1 MPAERLLVGMPVGMA
16 GCLLALLLTSS
27 LFLGLCTCQE
37 LSVFSCFCVS
47 LLALSWVCLLACCCP
62 PGWPACACAN
72 SLPCASGLLLLC
84 LGLMRGDKEHPQD
97 SNLGIQLAL
106 RLRLAS
112 QILIQVEKSDMGF
125 KMGRQ
130 CCCGPIIRKAA
141 GPFFRSRGREI
152 LLLFKKKKLGARSAP

>member
-1 MPAERLLVGMPVGMA
+1 MLGHLVLNLLLCCLLCMPAERLLVGMPVGMA

-37 LSVFSCFCVS
+37 LSVLACFCVS

-72 SLPCASGLLLLC
+72 SLPRASGLLLLC

-97 SNLGIQLAL
+97 TNLGIQLAL

-112 QILIQVEKSDMGF
+112 QILIQVEKSDAW
-125 KMGRQ
+125 Q
-130 CCCGPIIRKAA
+130 T
-141 GPFFRSRGREI
+141 PFWHHGVQNGEAV
-152 LLLFKKKKLGARSAP
+152 LLRTHYP